1 MIRFRPDRSGTD
13 RPATAL
19 RRRDRSRGQ
28 SLVEFALV
36 IPILLFLTLIALD
49 FGRVYLGYIN
59 LQNMARIAANF
70 AGNNPSAWDGVA
82 APNDATLKTKFYN
95 QIIADAAAINCT
107 LIDTD
112 GDGTLDADDFAP
124 TFKDATGNGLISDVG
139 DTGEVQIGCRF
150 GVITPGIANVVGSTV
165 NVAAKSTF
173 PVKAGMVSTGPGAGG
188 GSAPNA
194 AFSGNGVITSVSA
207 PASISGVAPFDVEF
221 RDTSGGN
228 PTSWLWT
235 FPDAGPPHGASTT
248 LQDPLIHTF
257 TAPGTY
263 IVSMVATNLLG
274 SSTASMG
281 VTVVAT
287 SDVNFEADQ
296 TNIPPGTTVTFT
308 DLSVAGGTA
317 WDWSFGAG
325 EGSSAVQNPTH
336 TYNTAGTFTV
346 SLTVTYP
353 SPTGP
358 LTETKTGY
366 IKVEAGLCLVPSL
379 DGVRFNDAEAI
390 WQGPPNNFTG
400 VVIRA
405 PGAPNGN
412 FIINGQDRTANSW
425 DACDVDVTVNQP

>member
-1 MIRFRPDRSGTD
+1 MIRFRSI
-13 RPATAL
+13 RPGETSRAPQA

-70 AGNNPSAWDGVA
+70 AGNNPTAWDGTVVA
-82 APNDATLKTKFYN
+82 NDAKLKTKYYN
-95 QIIADAAAINCT
+95 QIIADAAAINCS
-107 LIDTD
+107 LIDTNT
-112 GDGTLDADDFAP
+112 DGTIDADDFTP
-124 TFKDATGNGLISDVG
+124 TFTDQNGNGLINDVG

-165 NVAAKSTF
+165 TVAAKSTF

-235 FPDAGPPHGASTT
+235 FADDGTT
-248 LQDPLIHTF
+248 TTVQDPLIHTF
-257 TAPGTY
+257 LAPGTFK
-263 IVSMVATNLLG
+263 VEMEATNLLG
-274 SSTASMG
+274 SSTAYMW
-281 VTVVAT
+281 VTVSAS

-296 TNIPPGTTVTFT
+296 TSVPPGTTVTFT
-308 DLSVAGGTA
+308 DLSIVGGTA
-317 WDWSFGAG
+317 WDWTFGAG
-325 EGSSAVQNPTH
+325 EGTDTVQNPTH

-353 SPTGP
+353 SPTGDVAH
-358 LTETKTGY
+358 TKVGY
-366 IKVEAGLCLVPSL
+366 ITVQAGLCNVPSL

-390 WQGPPNNFTG
+390 WQGTPYLFTG

-405 PGAPNGN
+405 TGAPPGN
-412 FIINGQDRTANSW
+412 FTITAQDRTANSW
-425 DACDVDVTVNQP
+425 VACDSDVTVNRP